1 MQEILYK
8 TLLRGKQKYWIK
20 WIACGN
26 SALTLLLG
34 VSLCF
39 SSFSDILIFESHLLL
54 NSLLALNLCVTY
66 WSSAYILPLC
76 RTPLTALPATVLT
89 YISPKM

>member
-39 SSFSDILIFESHLLL
+39 FSFSDILIFESHLLL
-54 NSLLALNLCVTY
+54 NSLLALNPCVTY
-66 WSSAYILPLC
+66 WSLAYILPLC
-76 RTPLTALPATVLT
+76 RTLLTAFPATVLT

>member
-8 TLLRGKQKYWIK
+8 TLQRAKQKYGTK

-26 SALTLLLG
+26 SALTILLG

-39 SSFSDILIFESHLLL
+39 YSFSDILIFESHCLL
-54 NSLLALNLCVTY
+54 NSLLALYPCVTY
-66 WSSAYILPLC
+66 WFLAYILPLC
-76 RTPLTALPATVLT
+76 KTLLTAFLATVLT
-89 YISPKM
+89 SISPKM